1 MGGAIRVFTS
11 VLKPKPK
18 PAPVQVTQPQTEP
31 KVETPADTAQTKAD
45 RQKLMGAGYGGSTI
59 MSTAAGVEE
68 EANVQKTILGGGR
81 KKRIQA

>member
-1 MGGAIRVFTS
+1 MGGFVRAITKAVFGT
-11 VLKPKPK
+11 PKQQ
-18 PAPVQVTQPQTEP
+18 APVQVVEQPKQTVTE
-31 KVETPADTAQTKAD
+31 ALDTTKAD

-81 KKRIQA
+81 KRKIKA